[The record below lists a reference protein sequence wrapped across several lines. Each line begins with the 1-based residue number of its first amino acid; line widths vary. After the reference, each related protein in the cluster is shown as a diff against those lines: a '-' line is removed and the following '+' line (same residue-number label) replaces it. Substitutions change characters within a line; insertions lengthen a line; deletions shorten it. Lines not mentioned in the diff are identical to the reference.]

1 MDREFSSRSVA
12 KQKEAWLFSCT
23 FVVGLTVITRACGL
37 LHVVASQMK
46 AGALIFSAA
55 ALALLVGSGC
65 FADPDVEASDGLPLP
80 GRGEPAPAPPAPL
93 NPISDVP
100 ATVPGPPP
108 TAVDVSVIY
117 DQHRAVPGAMFGGWG
132 PHLGH
137 LLRRANG
144 ATDET
149 WFADDAC
156 IRNVSCNVNQN
167 IRVDLHRRDR
177 GKRDWQ
183 RVDEI
188 FLPIGVQ
195 QNTGAL
201 LAGDRILVYGI
212 NVITH
217 RVTECFKNLL
227 NGAKGCVDLPGD
239 IGAGSNYVGAAISP
253 RGFRMAWYTKVV
265 DGGGGSFSFFADYGG
280 GWNGPRTGAIGG
292 YNDASYVNIA
302 FGANGNP
309 DQFLMHG
316 QLVSGKAP
324 AWSFVG
330 AAGTGDISSASS
342 VAWTTPFMAA
352 ANASVQSTNDVA
364 IDPVT
369 GDTHLVAR
377 LSNGDAAYYFAPKGS
392 QDFQGPIQVFAKS
405 FRARLTFLGSG
416 DLVLARSVKGKG
428 LSVQIAPKAG
438 RTAGR
443 PVTWNTLPEIVPAL
457 PAGYEDLLAIYSQSS
472 VYQTAPVAAVE
483 LALVGS
489 ARENE
494 VAYVRIDP

>member
-1 MDREFSSRSVA
+1 MGRGIFQCHAHGEPRRTDAFPAFRGGFGHALHAHVA
-12 KQKEAWLFSCT
+12 CFRNE
-23 FVVGLTVITRACGL
+23 
-37 LHVVASQMK
+37 QMK
-46 AGALIFSAA
+46 LGTLIFFAA
-55 ALALLVGSGC
+55 TLVGAGC
-65 FADPDVEASDGLPLP
+65 FADPDVVSADDGVPLP
-80 GRGEPAPAPPAPL
+80 PRGETDPPGGPL
-93 NPISDVP
+93 TPVDEVP
-100 ATVPGPPP
+100 PTVPGPPP
-108 TAVDVSVIY
+108 SAIDVSIVS

-144 ATDET
+144 SVDET
-149 WFADDAC
+149 WLADDAC
-156 IRNVSCNVNQN
+156 VRNVSCNVNQN

-188 FLPIGVQ
+188 FLPLGVQ

-212 NVITH
+212 NVISH
-217 RVTECFKNLL
+217 RVVECFKNLL
-227 NGAKGCVDLPGD
+227 NGSKGCNDLPGD
-239 IGAGSNYVGAAISP
+239 IGAGTNYVGAAISP

-280 GWNGPRTGAIGG
+280 GWNGPRTGPIGG

-330 AAGTGDISSASS
+330 AAGSGDISSASS
-342 VAWTTPFMAA
+342 VTWTTPFMAT

-377 LSNGDAAYYFAPKGS
+377 LSNGDAAYYFAPKGQS
-392 QDFQGPIQVFAKS
+392 FQGPLHVFAQS
-405 FRARLTFLGSG
+405 FRARLVFLASG

-428 LSVQIAPKAG
+428 LAVQMAPKAG
-438 RTAGR
+438 RSAGR

-457 PAGYEDLLAIYSQSS
+457 PKGYEDLLAIYSQSS
-472 VYQTAPVAAVE
+472 VYQTAPVVSVE